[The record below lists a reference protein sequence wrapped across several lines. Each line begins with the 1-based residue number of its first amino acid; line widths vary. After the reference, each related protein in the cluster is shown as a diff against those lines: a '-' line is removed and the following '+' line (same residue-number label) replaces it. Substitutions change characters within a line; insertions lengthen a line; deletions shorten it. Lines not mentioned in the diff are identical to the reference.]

1 MNNFLIRP
9 NSPMDY
15 PRVKLDF
22 NISVIWNRDVQG
34 VGTIAQDMAQ
44 NFLEGERVLALDLE
58 TTGISTNNDRIV
70 QIALIGSSKDGSEIS
85 YENLVN
91 PRRSIP
97 IQASNVHGIYDNDV
111 RNLGDFSKFA
121 DEVFEQIEGAVI
133 IGHNVRQFDLP
144 LLNNEFRRLGRLPPT
159 PKTVLDTLEVVRR
172 IKLPRPHN
180 LGALCKK
187 HGISLENA
195 HTAAADAAASL
206 LLFWRLTID
215 HSPYFRKSLEELE
228 RWLVHGDSRKD
239 DSNLGRSLE
248 DLDMLDSIGKIRIDE
263 GHYVLAF
270 GRHKGRHVSE
280 IQKIDPKYISWLL
293 SPKGIEDEDARNT
306 LRNSLD

>member
-1 MNNFLIRP
+1 MILTLARY
-9 NSPMDY
+9 NS
-15 PRVKLDF
+15 
-22 NISVIWNRDVQG
+22 DVQG
-34 VGTIAQDMAQ
+34 VGTFARCMAQ
-44 NFLEGERVLALDLE
+44 NFLDGERVLALDLE

-70 QIALIGSSKDGSEIS
+70 QIALIGSSEDGGQIS

-97 IQASNVHGIYDNDV
+97 MQASNVHGIYDSDV
-111 RNLGDFSKFA
+111 RNLGDFSTLA
-121 DEVFEQIEGAVI
+121 DEIYEQIEGAVI

-144 LLNNEFRRLGRLPPT
+144 LLNNEFRRLGRLPPN
-159 PKTVLDTLEVVRR
+159 PKVVLDTLEIVRR
-172 IKLPRPHN
+172 VKLPRPHN
-180 LGALCKK
+180 LGALCRK

-206 LLFWRLTID
+206 LLFWRLTVD

-228 RWLVHGDSRKD
+228 RWLVHGDSRSD
-239 DSNLGRSLE
+239 ESNLGRGLE
-248 DLDMLDSIGKIRIDE
+248 DLDMLDTLGKIRIDD

-280 IQKIDPKYISWLL
+280 IQNIDPKYISWLL
-293 SPKGIEDEDARNT
+293 SPKGIEDEDAREA
-306 LRNSLD
+306 LRDSLN

>member
-1 MNNFLIRP
+1 M
-9 NSPMDY
+9 
-15 PRVKLDF
+15 
-22 NISVIWNRDVQG
+22 
-34 VGTIAQDMAQ
+34 GTFARCMAQ
-44 NFLEGERVLALDLE
+44 NFLDGERVLALDLE

-70 QIALIGSSKDGSEIS
+70 QIALIGSSEDGSEIS

-97 IQASNVHGIYDNDV
+97 MQASNVHGIYDNDV
-111 RNLGDFSKFA
+111 RGLSDFSTFA
-121 DEVFEQIEGAVI
+121 DEIYEQVEGAVI

-144 LLNNEFRRLGRLPPT
+144 LLNNEFRRLGKLPPN
-159 PKTVLDTLEVVRR
+159 PKVVLDTLEVVRR
-172 IKLPRPHN
+172 VKLPRPHN
-180 LGALCKK
+180 LGALCRK

-206 LLFWRLTID
+206 LLFWRLTVD

-228 RWLVHGDSRKD
+228 RWLVHGDSRSEE
-239 DSNLGRSLE
+239 SNLGRGLE
-248 DLDMLDSIGKIRIDE
+248 DLEMLDSLGKIRIDD

-280 IQKIDPKYISWLL
+280 IQNIDPKYISWLL
-293 SPKGIEDEDARNT
+293 SPKGIEDEDAREA
-306 LRNSLD
+306 LRDSLN

>member
-1 MNNFLIRP
+1 MILTLARY
-9 NSPMDY
+9 NS
-15 PRVKLDF
+15 
-22 NISVIWNRDVQG
+22 DVQG
-34 VGTIAQDMAQ
+34 VGTFARCMAQ
-44 NFLEGERVLALDLE
+44 NFLDGERVLALDLE

-70 QIALIGSSKDGSEIS
+70 QIALIGSSEDGGQIS

-97 IQASNVHGIYDNDV
+97 MQASNVHGIYDSDV
-111 RNLGDFSKFA
+111 RSLGDFSTLA
-121 DEVFEQIEGAVI
+121 DEIYEQIEGAVI

-144 LLNNEFRRLGRLPPT
+144 LLNNEFRRLGRLPPN
-159 PKTVLDTLEVVRR
+159 PKVVLDTLEIVRR
-172 IKLPRPHN
+172 VKLPRPHN
-180 LGALCKK
+180 LGALCRK

-206 LLFWRLTID
+206 LLFWRLTVD

-228 RWLVHGDSRKD
+228 RWLVHGDSRSD
-239 DSNLGRSLE
+239 ESNLGRGLE
-248 DLDMLDSIGKIRIDE
+248 DLDMLDTLGKIRIDD

-280 IQKIDPKYISWLL
+280 IQNIDPKYISWLL
-293 SPKGIEDEDARNT
+293 SPKGIEDEDAREA
-306 LRNSLD
+306 LRDSLN

>member
-1 MNNFLIRP
+1 MRNF
-9 NSPMDY
+9 
-15 PRVKLDF
+15 DF
-22 NISVIWNRDVQG
+22 NIGIFYNRDVQG
-34 VGTIAQDMAQ
+34 VGTFARYMAQ
-44 NFLEGERVLALDLE
+44 NFLDGERVLALDLE
-58 TTGISTNNDRIV
+58 TTGISTSNDRIV
-70 QIALIGSSKDGSEIS
+70 QIALIGSSVDGVEIS

-97 IQASNVHGIYDNDV
+97 IQASNVHGIYDGDV
-111 RNLGDFSKFA
+111 RGLGDFSTFA
-121 DEVFEQIEGAVI
+121 DEIFTQIEGAVI

-144 LLNNEFRRLGRLPPT
+144 LLNNEFRRLGKLPPT
-159 PKTVLDTLEVVRR
+159 PKVVLDTLEVVRR
-172 IKLPRPHN
+172 VKLPRPHN

-206 LLFWRLTID
+206 LLFWRLSVD

-239 DSNLGRSLE
+239 ESNLGRGLE
-248 DLDMLDSIGKIRIDE
+248 DLDMLDSLGKIRIDD

-270 GRHKGRHVSE
+270 GRHKGRHISE
-280 IQKIDPKYISWLL
+280 IENLDPKYISWLL
-293 SPKGIEDEDARNT
+293 SPKGIEDEDAREAI
-306 LRNSLD
+306 RDSLN

>member
-1 MNNFLIRP
+1 VNLILTLARY
-9 NSPMDY
+9 NS
-15 PRVKLDF
+15 
-22 NISVIWNRDVQG
+22 DVQG
-34 VGTIAQDMAQ
+34 VGTFARCMAQ
-44 NFLEGERVLALDLE
+44 NFLDGERVLALDLE

-70 QIALIGSSKDGSEIS
+70 QIALIGSSEDGGQIS

-97 IQASNVHGIYDNDV
+97 MQASNVHGIYDSDV
-111 RNLGDFSKFA
+111 RNLGDFSTLA
-121 DEVFEQIEGAVI
+121 DEIYEQIEGAVI

-144 LLNNEFRRLGRLPPT
+144 LLNNEFRRLGRLPPN
-159 PKTVLDTLEVVRR
+159 PKVVLDTLEIVRR
-172 IKLPRPHN
+172 VKLPRPHN
-180 LGALCKK
+180 LGALCRK

-206 LLFWRLTID
+206 LLFWRLTVD

-228 RWLVHGDSRKD
+228 RWLVHGDSRSD
-239 DSNLGRSLE
+239 ESNLGRGLE
-248 DLDMLDSIGKIRIDE
+248 DLDMLDTLGKIRIDD

-280 IQKIDPKYISWLL
+280 IQNIDPKYISWLL
-293 SPKGIEDEDARNT
+293 SPKGIEDEDAREA
-306 LRNSLD
+306 LRDSLN

>member
-1 MNNFLIRP
+1 MNLILTLARY
-9 NSPMDY
+9 NS
-15 PRVKLDF
+15 
-22 NISVIWNRDVQG
+22 DVQG
-34 VGTIAQDMAQ
+34 VGTFARCMAQ
-44 NFLEGERVLALDLE
+44 NFLDGERVLALDLE

-70 QIALIGSSKDGSEIS
+70 QIALIGSSEDGGQIS

-97 IQASNVHGIYDNDV
+97 MQASNVHGIYDSDV
-111 RNLGDFSKFA
+111 RNLGDFSTLA
-121 DEVFEQIEGAVI
+121 DEIYEQIEGAVI

-144 LLNNEFRRLGRLPPT
+144 LLNNEFRRLGRLPPN
-159 PKTVLDTLEVVRR
+159 PKVVLDTLEIVRR
-172 IKLPRPHN
+172 VKLPRPHN
-180 LGALCKK
+180 LGALCRK

-206 LLFWRLTID
+206 LLFWRLTVD

-228 RWLVHGDSRKD
+228 RWLVHGDSRSD
-239 DSNLGRSLE
+239 ESNLGRGLE
-248 DLDMLDSIGKIRIDE
+248 DLDMLDTLGKIRIDD

-280 IQKIDPKYISWLL
+280 IQNIDPKYISWLL
-293 SPKGIEDEDARNT
+293 SPKGIEDEDAREA
-306 LRNSLD
+306 LRDSLN

>member
-1 MNNFLIRP
+1 M
-9 NSPMDY
+9 
-15 PRVKLDF
+15 
-22 NISVIWNRDVQG
+22 
-34 VGTIAQDMAQ
+34 GTFARCMAQ
-44 NFLEGERVLALDLE
+44 NFLDGERVLALDLE

-70 QIALIGSSKDGSEIS
+70 QIALIGSSENGSEIS

-111 RNLGDFSKFA
+111 RGLSDFSTFA
-121 DEVFEQIEGAVI
+121 DEIYEQVEGAVI

-144 LLNNEFRRLGRLPPT
+144 LLNNEFRRLGKLPPN
-159 PKTVLDTLEVVRR
+159 PKVVLDTLEVVRR
-172 IKLPRPHN
+172 VKLPRPHN
-180 LGALCKK
+180 LGALCRK

-206 LLFWRLTID
+206 LLFWRLTVD

-228 RWLVHGDSRKD
+228 RWLVHGDSRSEE
-239 DSNLGRSLE
+239 SNLGRGLE
-248 DLDMLDSIGKIRIDE
+248 DLEMLDSLGKIRIDD

-280 IQKIDPKYISWLL
+280 IQNIDPKYISWLL
-293 SPKGIEDEDARNT
+293 SPKGIEDEDAREA
-306 LRNSLD
+306 LRDSLN

>member
-1 MNNFLIRP
+1 MNLILTLARY
-9 NSPMDY
+9 NS
-15 PRVKLDF
+15 
-22 NISVIWNRDVQG
+22 DVQG
-34 VGTIAQDMAQ
+34 VGTFARCMAQ
-44 NFLEGERVLALDLE
+44 NFLDGERVLALDLE

-70 QIALIGSSKDGSEIS
+70 QIALIGSSEDGGQIS

-97 IQASNVHGIYDNDV
+97 MQASNVHGIYDSDV
-111 RNLGDFSKFA
+111 RSLGDFSTLA
-121 DEVFEQIEGAVI
+121 DEIYEQIEGAVI

-144 LLNNEFRRLGRLPPT
+144 LLNNEFRRLGRLPPN
-159 PKTVLDTLEVVRR
+159 PKVVLDTLEIVRR
-172 IKLPRPHN
+172 VKLPRPHN
-180 LGALCKK
+180 LGALCRK

-206 LLFWRLTID
+206 LLFWRLTVD

-228 RWLVHGDSRKD
+228 RWLVHGDSRSD
-239 DSNLGRSLE
+239 ESNLGRGLE
-248 DLDMLDSIGKIRIDE
+248 DLDMLDTLGKIRIDD

-280 IQKIDPKYISWLL
+280 IQNIDPKYISWLL
-293 SPKGIEDEDARNT
+293 SPKGIEDEDAREA
-306 LRNSLD
+306 LRDSLN

>member
-1 MNNFLIRP
+1 M
-9 NSPMDY
+9 
-15 PRVKLDF
+15 
-22 NISVIWNRDVQG
+22 
-34 VGTIAQDMAQ
+34 GTFARCMAQ
-44 NFLEGERVLALDLE
+44 NFLDGERVLALDLE

-70 QIALIGSSKDGSEIS
+70 QIALIGSSEDGSEIS

-111 RNLGDFSKFA
+111 RGLSDFSTFA
-121 DEVFEQIEGAVI
+121 DEIYEQVEGAVI

-144 LLNNEFRRLGRLPPT
+144 LLNNEFRRLGKLPPN
-159 PKTVLDTLEVVRR
+159 PKVVLDTLEVVRR
-172 IKLPRPHN
+172 VKLPRPHN
-180 LGALCKK
+180 LGALCRK

-195 HTAAADAAASL
+195 HSAAADAAASL
-206 LLFWRLTID
+206 LLFWRLTVD

-228 RWLVHGDSRKD
+228 RWLVHGDSRSEE
-239 DSNLGRSLE
+239 SNLGRGLE
-248 DLDMLDSIGKIRIDE
+248 DLEMLDSLGKIRIDD

-280 IQKIDPKYISWLL
+280 IQNIDPKYISWLL
-293 SPKGIEDEDARNT
+293 SPKGIEDEDAREA
-306 LRNSLD
+306 LRDSLN

>member
-1 MNNFLIRP
+1 M
-9 NSPMDY
+9 
-15 PRVKLDF
+15 
-22 NISVIWNRDVQG
+22 
-34 VGTIAQDMAQ
+34 GTFARCMAQ
-44 NFLEGERVLALDLE
+44 NFLDGERVLALDLE

-70 QIALIGSSKDGSEIS
+70 QIALIGSSENGSEIS

-97 IQASNVHGIYDNDV
+97 MQASNVHGIYDDDV
-111 RNLGDFSKFA
+111 RGLDDFSTFA
-121 DEVFEQIEGAVI
+121 DEIYEQVEGAVI

-144 LLNNEFRRLGRLPPT
+144 LLNNEFRRLGRLPPN
-159 PKTVLDTLEVVRR
+159 PKVVLDTLEVVRR
-172 IKLPRPHN
+172 VKLPRPHN
-180 LGALCKK
+180 LGALCRK

-206 LLFWRLTID
+206 LLFWRLTVD

-228 RWLVHGDSRKD
+228 RWLVHGDSRSEE
-239 DSNLGRSLE
+239 SNLGRGLE
-248 DLDMLDSIGKIRIDE
+248 DLEMLDSLGKIRIDD

-280 IQKIDPKYISWLL
+280 IQNIDPKYISWLL
-293 SPKGIEDEDARNT
+293 SPKGIEDEDAREA
-306 LRNSLD
+306 LRDSLN

>member
-1 MNNFLIRP
+1 
-9 NSPMDY
+9 
-15 PRVKLDF
+15 
-22 NISVIWNRDVQG
+22 
-34 VGTIAQDMAQ
+34 MAQ
-44 NFLEGERVLALDLE
+44 NFLDGERVLALDLE
-58 TTGISTNNDRIV
+58 TTGISTSNDRIV
-70 QIALIGSSKDGSEIS
+70 QIALIGSSVDGVEIS
-85 YENLVN
+85 YETLVN

-97 IQASNVHGIYDNDV
+97 IQASNVHGIYDGDV
-111 RNLGDFSKFA
+111 RGLGDFSTFA
-121 DEVFEQIEGAVI
+121 DEIFTQIEGAVI

-144 LLNNEFRRLGRLPPT
+144 LLNNEFRRLGKLPPA
-159 PKTVLDTLEVVRR
+159 PKVVLDTLEVVRR
-172 IKLPRPHN
+172 VKLPRPHN

-206 LLFWRLTID
+206 LLFWRLSVD

-239 DSNLGRSLE
+239 ESNLGRGLE
-248 DLDMLDSIGKIRIDE
+248 DLDMLDSLGKIRIDD

-280 IQKIDPKYISWLL
+280 IQNLDPKYISWLL
-293 SPKGIEDEDARNT
+293 SPKGIEDEDAREAI
-306 LRNSLD
+306 RDSLN